1 LLRADRLKSGT
12 HFATLVLLLL
22 RRLQPS
28 EEQEIESMSAT
39 SIAQAHIDYELVDG
53 WEPKVVVIGFVTRT
67 ISDPDHAHE
76 LGEQLDS
83 LIRAELPLN
92 FVIDFKNV
100 EALGSTAFG
109 EINAFARR
117 VRWWGGSV
125 RVCNLH
131 DSLQL
136 GAALIGLDDHVQFAG
151 SRQSAIQEA
160 RKSAQR
166 ADAETVFYPASWN

>member
-1 LLRADRLKSGT
+1 
-12 HFATLVLLLL
+12 
-22 RRLQPS
+22 
-28 EEQEIESMSAT
+28 MSIVST
-39 SIAQAHIDYELVDG
+39 TQAHIDYELIDG

-83 LIRAELPLN
+83 LICSELPLN

-100 EALGSTAFG
+100 ESLGSTAFG
-109 EINAFARR
+109 EICAFARR
-117 VRWWGGSV
+117 VRWWGGTV

-136 GAALIGLDDHVQFAG
+136 GAALIGLEEHAEFAR

-160 RKSAQR
+160 RKSGQR
-166 ADAETVFYPASWN
+166 ADVETVFYPASWN

>member
-1 LLRADRLKSGT
+1 
-12 HFATLVLLLL
+12 
-22 RRLQPS
+22 
-28 EEQEIESMSAT
+28 
-39 SIAQAHIDYELVDG
+39 
-53 WEPKVVVIGFVTRT
+53 VVIGFVTRT

-83 LIRAELPLN
+83 LICAELPLN
-92 FVIDFKNV
+92 FVIDFKSV

-109 EINAFARR
+109 EISAFARR

-125 RVCNLH
+125 RICNLH

-136 GAALIGLDDHVQFAG
+136 GAALIGLEDHAEFAR

>member
-1 LLRADRLKSGT
+1 
-12 HFATLVLLLL
+12 
-22 RRLQPS
+22 
-28 EEQEIESMSAT
+28 MSTT
-39 SIAQAHIDYELVDG
+39 STTQAHIDYELIDG
-53 WEPKVVVIGFVTRT
+53 WEPNVVVIGFVSPT

-83 LIRAELPLN
+83 LIRSDLPLN
-92 FVIDFKNV
+92 FVIDFKDV

-125 RVCNLH
+125 RICNLH

-136 GAALIGLDDHVQFAG
+136 GAALIGLEEHAQFAR

-160 RKSAQR
+160 RKNAQR

>member
-1 LLRADRLKSGT
+1 
-12 HFATLVLLLL
+12 VLCDIDPPVASALH
-22 RRLQPS
+22 QPS
-28 EEQEIESMSAT
+28 EEQEIESMSTAST
-39 SIAQAHIDYELVDG
+39 TQAHIDYELVDG

-100 EALGSTAFG
+100 ESLGSTAFG
-109 EINAFARR
+109 EIRAFARR

-125 RVCNLH
+125 RICNLH

-136 GAALIGLDDHVQFAG
+136 GAAMIGLDEYAEFSR
-151 SRQSAIQEA
+151 SRQTAIHEA
-160 RKSAQR
+160 RKSANR
-166 ADAETVFYPASWN
+166 TDSDIVYYPASWN